1 MSPRRIPII
10 ELALAAMALRAIA
23 HYAEPIVDAVF
34 PKSHEDI
41 PNPIP

>member
-23 HYAEPIVDAVF
+23 HYAEPIVDAF